1 MCNVFILPFTKGDVK
16 PVDSIEVYFTFD
28 GTLGLMTFSKDTDV
42 LVKDHKR
49 CSNLLHGFIKDI
61 TKCPR
66 TTRIHLINLKEVL
79 S

>member
-16 PVDSIEVYFTFD
+16 PLDSIEVYFTFD

-49 CSNLLHGFIKDI
+49 CSNL
-61 TKCPR
+61 
-66 TTRIHLINLKEVL
+66 
-79 S
+79 